1 MQHLIDSD
9 DEIYTGDPVNEDQAR
24 EHTTYGMKHISQAY
38 WDLPEMTLQEA
49 VSMLM
54 KELTN
59 PRDQEKRQELARP
72 QLVNKASV
80 ELTFDGIA
88 GAYS

>member
-1 MQHLIDSD
+1 
-9 DEIYTGDPVNEDQAR
+9 
-24 EHTTYGMKHISQAY
+24 
-38 WDLPEMTLQEA
+38 MTLQEA

-80 ELTFDGIA
+80 KLTFDRIA
-88 GAYS
+88 GAYSEEEDLRSVFGPTKRGQSENNQTTRPEST